1 MKNDLPDVSV
11 IVPIFKVEK
20 YIERCVRSLFEQSL
34 DNIEYIFVDDA
45 SPDDSVNILLKLIQ
59 EYPSRSQNVKIIRHS
74 KNRGLAMAR
83 STGFLKSTGR
93 YIIHCDSDDWV
104 EQEMYEV
111 MYQTAIKENA
121 DIVVC
126 DFIAEYLT
134 KHVYKIQK
142 CALDKVAFVEQLLC
156 GEIHNGICNKL
167 INRKLYS
174 FLSFHWKTGCNMW
187 EDVSI
192 IPRLAFFATKIA
204 YVHHHNYKQLCI
216 QEKGQVWDLSLKTK
230 KRNAVSHKVL
240 LPTFLSRKVGQAG
253 GEGGEAVP
261 QALLEHGEGGRA
273 GAVAG
278 IDPLH
283 PLLQKGVGHPAGVL
297 RGAVHAAG
305 GGGAEHVQA
314 AHHGV
319 HRLLKLVTHPLD
331 DVHDAPVG
339 AGVEDHQP
347 PLPLQHQGL
356 LVGEIVGDKLVLAHL
371 PQQVGL
377 LAGEGPAV
385 DGLRDQPDPLHRL
398 GEGVGEDKAVPEA
411 LPDVPVDPDEPGRA
425 LGGGEI
431 GPARPGAGVHLGRL
445 ICRKEAA
452 QAVGVVIV
460 PVGEHRQLHLAQVD
474 PQGGGVV
481 RKFPR
486 GARVQQQLVSPV
498 LDVKGQPGL
507 RAETGPLRGRI
518 FHQNYKF
525 HGDAPLF
532 CHSHR
537 IGLRF
542 GRTHRFAP
550 TRTPGIRRR
559 GGTLGRPFAGRPVS
573 GPCTTAA
580 GIGRT
585 HRCAPT

>member
-204 YVHHHNYKQLCI
+204 YVHEAFYHYS
-216 QEKGQVWDLSLKTK
+216 QENTDIL
-230 KRNAVSHKVL
+230 
-240 LPTFLSRKVGQAG
+240 
-253 GEGGEAVP
+253 
-261 QALLEHGEGGRA
+261 
-273 GAVAG
+273 
-278 IDPLH
+278 
-283 PLLQKGVGHPAGVL
+283 
-297 RGAVHAAG
+297 
-305 GGGAEHVQA
+305 
-314 AHHGV
+314 
-319 HRLLKLVTHPLD
+319 
-331 DVHDAPVG
+331 
-339 AGVEDHQP
+339 
-347 PLPLQHQGL
+347 
-356 LVGEIVGDKLVLAHL
+356 
-371 PQQVGL
+371 
-377 LAGEGPAV
+377 
-385 DGLRDQPDPLHRL
+385 
-398 GEGVGEDKAVPEA
+398 
-411 LPDVPVDPDEPGRA
+411 
-425 LGGGEI
+425 
-431 GPARPGAGVHLGRL
+431 
-445 ICRKEAA
+445 
-452 QAVGVVIV
+452 
-460 PVGEHRQLHLAQVD
+460 
-474 PQGGGVV
+474 
-481 RKFPR
+481 
-486 GARVQQQLVSPV
+486 
-498 LDVKGQPGL
+498 
-507 RAETGPLRGRI
+507 
-518 FHQNYKF
+518 
-525 HGDAPLF
+525 
-532 CHSHR
+532 
-537 IGLRF
+537 
-542 GRTHRFAP
+542 
-550 TRTPGIRRR
+550 
-559 GGTLGRPFAGRPVS
+559 
-573 GPCTTAA
+573 
-580 GIGRT
+580 
-585 HRCAPT
+585 

>member
-204 YVHHHNYKQLCI
+204 YVHEAFYHYS
-216 QEKGQVWDLSLKTK
+216 QENTNAYTRNLSSASIASILSVSDIIISFFEQHGLGKSISLSYFKLRVKYSLLNNVTSLKERDTFRTMFPESNYLIFSHPIFTHYQKLMMWSWIHKLDIIPYIISKIIVLIK
-230 KRNAVSHKVL
+230 KNR
-240 LPTFLSRKVGQAG
+240 RK
-253 GEGGEAVP
+253 
-261 QALLEHGEGGRA
+261 
-273 GAVAG
+273 
-278 IDPLH
+278 
-283 PLLQKGVGHPAGVL
+283 
-297 RGAVHAAG
+297 
-305 GGGAEHVQA
+305 
-314 AHHGV
+314 
-319 HRLLKLVTHPLD
+319 
-331 DVHDAPVG
+331 
-339 AGVEDHQP
+339 
-347 PLPLQHQGL
+347 
-356 LVGEIVGDKLVLAHL
+356 
-371 PQQVGL
+371 
-377 LAGEGPAV
+377 
-385 DGLRDQPDPLHRL
+385 
-398 GEGVGEDKAVPEA
+398 
-411 LPDVPVDPDEPGRA
+411 
-425 LGGGEI
+425 
-431 GPARPGAGVHLGRL
+431 
-445 ICRKEAA
+445 
-452 QAVGVVIV
+452 
-460 PVGEHRQLHLAQVD
+460 
-474 PQGGGVV
+474 
-481 RKFPR
+481 
-486 GARVQQQLVSPV
+486 
-498 LDVKGQPGL
+498 
-507 RAETGPLRGRI
+507 
-518 FHQNYKF
+518 
-525 HGDAPLF
+525 
-532 CHSHR
+532 
-537 IGLRF
+537 
-542 GRTHRFAP
+542 
-550 TRTPGIRRR
+550 
-559 GGTLGRPFAGRPVS
+559 
-573 GPCTTAA
+573 
-580 GIGRT
+580 
-585 HRCAPT
+585 